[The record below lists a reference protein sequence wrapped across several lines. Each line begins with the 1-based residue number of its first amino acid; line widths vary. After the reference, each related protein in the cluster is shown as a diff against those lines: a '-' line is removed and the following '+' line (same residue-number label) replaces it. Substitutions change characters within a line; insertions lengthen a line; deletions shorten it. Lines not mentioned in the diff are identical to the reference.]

1 MNKNI
6 EDLIMRYGDM
16 GFFTR
21 VAPSQAMI
29 AEVEEKLG
37 FSVSSQYLDYLKKY
51 SHGGIGF
58 EVFGIGFDG
67 SIMFLEETLEYR
79 NYGLPNN
86 LLVIEN
92 CDECLYCIDTKTGQ
106 IVSWAPDEDASIEY
120 SCFDDYLEER
130 LNSAIENL

>member
-6 EDLIMRYGDM
+6 EDLIMRYGDK

-21 VAPSQAMI
+21 VASSQAMI

-37 FSVSSQYLDYLKKY
+37 FSVPSQYLDYLKKY

-67 SIMFLEETLEYR
+67 SIMVF
-79 NYGLPNN
+79 G
-86 LLVIEN
+86 
-92 CDECLYCIDTKTGQ
+92 
-106 IVSWAPDEDASIEY
+106 
-120 SCFDDYLEER
+120 
-130 LNSAIENL
+130 